1 MTRILLVEPDEG
13 SAGQL
18 SGALEQHGGWEVT
31 RVGTVL
37 DAIREAGEHPFDAA
51 VLDYELP
58 DGSGVDILDFLR
70 IGSPGIRIVVVASR
84 RSEEVAFH
92 ALSHG
97 AGDFMVKD
105 KHLALE
111 LPRRIDALL
120 AEAGVD
126 AHSALVETLL
136 PHEYDEARC
145 EKTVSPEEQESALQT
160 CVRELVGGPTLAVG
174 VFDHRG
180 RPVALRLLPDLEPDG
195 MGFALATIHGQI
207 GAIWTYGNLKPTGYA
222 MLIEVEGGL
231 LGITAVPGT
240 YLVAALFEA
249 PISRHRAL
257 EKTEQ
262 AAARI
267 TKALGF

>member
-1 MTRILLVEPDEG
+1 M
-13 SAGQL
+13 
-18 SGALEQHGGWEVT
+18 
-31 RVGTVL
+31 GTVM
-37 DAIREAGEHPFDAA
+37 DAIREAGDHPFDAA

-58 DGSGVDILDFLR
+58 DGSGMDIMDFLR
-70 IGSPGIRIVVVASR
+70 IGSPGIRIVVVANR

-97 AGDFMVKD
+97 AGDFMVRD

-120 AEAGVD
+120 QEGSVD
-126 AHSALVETLL
+126 ASTALVSTLH
-136 PHEYDEARC
+136 PTEYEEARF
-145 EKTVSPEEQESALQT
+145 TASPSPEEQEDAVQAA
-160 CVRELVGGPTLAVG
+160 VRALVGGPTLAVG

-180 RPVALRLLPDLEPDG
+180 RPVALRLMPDLEPDG

-222 MLIEVEGGL
+222 MLIEVEGGV

-240 YLVAALFEA
+240 YLVAVLFEA

-267 TKALGF
+267 TQALGF

>member
-1 MTRILLVEPDEG
+1 MTRILLVEPDES
-13 SAGQL
+13 SAGTL
-18 SGALEQHGGWEVT
+18 SGALQQHDGWEVT

-37 DAIREAGEHPFDAA
+37 EAIREAGERPFDAA

-70 IGSPGIRIVVVASR
+70 IGSPGIRIVVVANR
-84 RSEEVAFH
+84 KSEDVAFH

-105 KHLALE
+105 KHLAIE

-120 AEAGVD
+120 REGGVD
-126 AHSALVETLL
+126 AHAALVETLL
-136 PHEYDEARC
+136 PHEYDEAKFERA
-145 EKTVSPEEQESALQT
+145 PEEQEDALQT
-160 CVRELVGGPTLAVG
+160 CVRELVGGPTLALG

-180 RPVALRLLPDLEPDG
+180 RPVALRLMPDLDPDG
-195 MGFALATIHGQI
+195 MGFALATIHGQV

-222 MLIEVEGGL
+222 MLIDVEGGL
-231 LGITAVPGT
+231 LGITAIPGT
-240 YLVAALFEA
+240 FLVAVLFES

>member
-18 SGALEQHGGWEVT
+18 SGALEEHEGWQVT

-37 DAIREAGEHPFDAA
+37 EAIREAGEAPFDAA

-58 DGSGVDILDFLR
+58 DGSGMDIMDFLR
-70 IGSPGIRIVVVASR
+70 IGSPGIRIVVVANR
-84 RSEEVAFH
+84 KSEEVAFH

-97 AGDFMVKD
+97 AGDFMIKD
-105 KHLALE
+105 KHLVLE

-120 AEAGVD
+120 QEGAIDPQA
-126 AHSALVETLL
+126 ALVETLH
-136 PHEYDEARC
+136 PTEYEEAKFERS
-145 EKTVSPEEQESALQT
+145 VEEQENALQAT
-160 CVRELVGGPTLAVG
+160 VRGLVGGSTLAVG

-180 RPVALRLLPDLEPDG
+180 RPVALRLLPDLDPDG
-195 MGFALATIHGQI
+195 MGFALATIHGQV
-207 GAIWTYGNLKPTGYA
+207 GAVWTYGNLKPTGYA
-222 MLIEVEGGL
+222 MLVEVEGGV

-240 YLVAALFEA
+240 YLVAILLEA

-257 EKTEQ
+257 EKMEQ

-267 TKALGF
+267 TSALGF